1 MKKNM
6 YRYLFIVCLFLF
18 SSLTSKADKNP
29 NDGKGDNSTMQ
40 TKAEACLPA
49 SAATNLD
56 INNVR
61 ARIMTGGDM
70 WWDLQGVSKY
80 EIPKGSTK
88 TAMFSASL
96 WIGGLDVNG
105 QLKLAAQRYRGN
117 GNDFWPGPLTTDGT
131 ASIEPDVCQE
141 YDKHFVITRAEVDAF
156 LAYHEA
162 LDAGTAAQDFP
173 DYEVPLSIQNWPAHG
188 DVTRG
193 QSYYLAPFYD
203 VNKDGNYDWQDGDYP
218 YYDIDN
224 SLCPL
229 FLPPGTPREITAEGN
244 GILVDQVL
252 KGDQTLW
259 WVFNDKGNVH
269 TETKGS
275 PIGFEIRAQA
285 FAFATNDEIN
295 NMTFYSFEIINRST
309 YRLTETYFSQ
319 WVDTDLGYAY
329 DDYVGCDVERGLG
342 YCYNGK
348 AVDGTGRQ
356 DHYGD
361 QPPAIGVDFF
371 QGPYMD
377 ADGLDNPKTEQAL
390 IYDSISGTYDTITR
404 QKCDVSING
413 VNFANGIVDDERYGM
428 RKFVYHNNI
437 GSGLEAM
444 QDPEIAVEYYNMLRG
459 IWKDGTNMLYGAN
472 AHTQAGAYGPEC
484 DFMFPGDS
492 DPCNWGTG
500 GQLPNGPEYW
510 TEETAGNQPYDRRF
524 MQSAGPFTL
533 EPGAVNY
540 ITVGIPYAR
549 ATSGGPFASVELLR
563 IVDDKCQQLFDNCF
577 KVVDGPDA
585 PDMVIQELDK
595 EIILYLSNKTTSNN
609 YNEEYTEHD
618 PSIISPDSL
627 APEERYDSIYR
638 FEGYQIYQLYNEDV
652 APDELD
658 DPDQARLVA
667 QCDIKNG
674 VSRLINFEFNEDLG
688 VDEPQEMVDGEDMG
702 IVHSFRLFEDQF
714 ASGDKRLINHKKYY
728 YMVLAYGYNEY
739 FKYSQDPA
747 SQDPGVS
754 SLYGQK
760 KPYLAGRK
768 NIKVYTAIPHIPTP
782 EKGGTVVNA
791 NYGDGPKITRIEG
804 QGNGGN
810 VLELTSSTISDIL
823 QNEYKREI
831 TYENGYGPIDVKV
844 VDPLNVI
851 DSDFELRFDVAASI
865 DTAKW
870 ILKDL
875 NSGIEYSSSK
885 TIDVEN
891 EQLLLDLGLSVSI
904 NQVAPPG
911 HEDAPSNGMLSSSIS
926 YKDTTQLWFSGVPDV
941 DGPGALNW
949 IRSGTTD
956 DDDNSDYDPSN
967 WLDESEDFERVV
979 GGTWAPYRMVSRY
992 EDGPAWASF
1001 INLNQLEDLA
1011 SVDIVLTPDKSK
1023 WSRCPVI
1030 ETGEDGVL
1038 NQGGASKWE
1047 LRKHPSIDK
1056 DGNTGTAQATYDG
1069 KTTGMGWFP
1078 GYAINVETGERLNV
1092 IYGES
1097 SWLAGENGADML
1109 FNPTANYYTDLGE
1122 VLFGGKHFLYILGH
1136 NDNYLSPLYDEG
1148 DWAHT
1153 VLSGG
1158 QLAQKRL
1165 LTSSIMWTSIPM
1177 ASSNYDWLSTDVT
1190 IRIRVAKPY
1199 DQNYASETG
1208 TTTPRNNNWPLYS
1221 FSTSDIATAISDNPT
1236 AQSALDL
1243 VNIVPNPYYAF
1254 SKYETSQIDNRVRF
1268 TNLPESCVI
1277 SIYNINGV
1285 LIRQITKDDESTWVD
1300 WDLKN
1305 YAGIPISGGMY
1316 LIHVKA
1322 DGIGEVT
1329 LKWFAAMRP
1338 LDLNSF

>member
-1 MKKNM
+1 
-6 YRYLFIVCLFLF
+6 
-18 SSLTSKADKNP
+18 
-29 NDGKGDNSTMQ
+29 
-40 TKAEACLPA
+40 
-49 SAATNLD
+49 
-56 INNVR
+56 
-61 ARIMTGGDM
+61 
-70 WWDLQGVSKY
+70 
-80 EIPKGSTK
+80 
-88 TAMFSASL
+88 
-96 WIGGLDVNG
+96 
-105 QLKLAAQRYRGN
+105 
-117 GNDFWPGPLTTDGT
+117 
-131 ASIEPDVCQE
+131 
-141 YDKHFVITRAEVDAF
+141 
-156 LAYHEA
+156 
-162 LDAGTAAQDFP
+162 
-173 DYEVPLSIQNWPAHG
+173 
-188 DVTRG
+188 
-193 QSYYLAPFYD
+193 
-203 VNKDGNYDWQDGDYP
+203 
-218 YYDIDN
+218 
-224 SLCPL
+224 
-229 FLPPGTPREITAEGN
+229 
-244 GILVDQVL
+244 
-252 KGDQTLW
+252 
-259 WVFNDKGNVH
+259 
-269 TETKGS
+269 
-275 PIGFEIRAQA
+275 
-285 FAFATNDEIN
+285 
-295 NMTFYSFEIINRST
+295 
-309 YRLTETYFSQ
+309 
-319 WVDTDLGYAY
+319 
-329 DDYVGCDVERGLG
+329 
-342 YCYNGK
+342 
-348 AVDGTGRQ
+348 
-356 DHYGD
+356 
-361 QPPAIGVDFF
+361 
-371 QGPYMD
+371 
-377 ADGLDNPKTEQAL
+377 
-390 IYDSISGTYDTITR
+390 
-404 QKCDVSING
+404 
-413 VNFANGIVDDERYGM
+413 
-428 RKFVYHNNI
+428 
-437 GSGLEAM
+437 
-444 QDPEIAVEYYNMLRG
+444 
-459 IWKDGTNMLYGAN
+459 
-472 AHTQAGAYGPEC
+472 
-484 DFMFPGDS
+484 
-492 DPCNWGTG
+492 
-500 GQLPNGPEYW
+500 
-510 TEETAGNQPYDRRF
+510 
-524 MQSAGPFTL
+524 
-533 EPGAVNY
+533 
-540 ITVGIPYAR
+540 
-549 ATSGGPFASVELLR
+549 
-563 IVDDKCQQLFDNCF
+563 
-577 KVVDGPDA
+577 
-585 PDMVIQELDK
+585 
-595 EIILYLSNKTTSNN
+595 
-609 YNEEYTEHD
+609 
-618 PSIISPDSL
+618 
-627 APEERYDSIYR
+627 
-638 FEGYQIYQLYNEDV
+638 
-652 APDELD
+652 
-658 DPDQARLVA
+658 
-667 QCDIKNG
+667 
-674 VSRLINFEFNEDLG
+674 
-688 VDEPQEMVDGEDMG
+688 
-702 IVHSFRLFEDQF
+702 
-714 ASGDKRLINHKKYY
+714 
-728 YMVLAYGYNEY
+728 
-739 FKYSQDPA
+739 
-747 SQDPGVS
+747 
-754 SLYGQK
+754 
-760 KPYLAGRK
+760 LAGRK
-768 NIKVYTAIPHIPTP
+768 NIKVYTAIPHIPNP
-782 EKGGTVVNA
+782 EKGGTVQNA

-823 QNEYKREI
+823 QNGYKREI

-865 DTAKW
+865 DTAEW

-875 NSGIEYSSSK
+875 NSGMEYSSSK

-904 NQVAPPG
+904 NQVVPPG
-911 HEDAPSNGMLSSSIS
+911 HEDAPSNGMLSSSIT

-1038 NQGGASKWE
+1038 NQGGAAKWE

-1153 VLSGG
+1153 VISGG

-1177 ASSNYDWLSTDVT
+1177 ASSNYDWLSTEVT

-1221 FSTSDIATAISDNPT
+1221 FSTSDIATTISDNPT

-1243 VNIVPNPYYAF
+1243 VGIVPNPYYAF